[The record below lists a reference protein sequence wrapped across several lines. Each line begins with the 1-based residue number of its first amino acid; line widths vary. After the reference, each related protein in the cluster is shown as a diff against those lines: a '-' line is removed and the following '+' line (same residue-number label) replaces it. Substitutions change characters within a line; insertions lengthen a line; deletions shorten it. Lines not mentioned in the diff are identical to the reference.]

1 MTIFPTKV
9 MSSISRTIMASQYPP
24 GLTFTKV
31 KNSSHHNNAAPLPL
45 FSSSA
50 GKSDQESTL
59 ALKMAQA
66 MEGEVDEAMRDMKRT
81 WNEMAAENKGQSV
94 MKK

>member
-1 MTIFPTKV
+1 
-9 MSSISRTIMASQYPP
+9 MSSQLPP
-24 GLTFTKV
+24 GLTFTKIN
-31 KNSSHHNNAAPLPL
+31 NSSHHDSTTPLLL

-50 GKSDQESTL
+50 SKSDQESTL

-81 WNEMAAENKGQSV
+81 WNEMAAENKGQV
-94 MKK
+94 IVKK